1 MKIMRMNNNWN
12 KINTREELIELLKG
26 YKGILAD
33 SMINYL
39 NSLIDLEF
47 SVIRDYISDNDRV
60 ALSELEVYKRIAMYN
75 IYNRALN
82 IFKQNESEFEISGNN
97 DGIEGL
103 EVYASLG
110 EKRSCKLFDF
120 DYHEGRPMSLS
131 SKIPSDYK
139 TMKIGN
145 ISLFQTIDSKEQRE
159 AELMRVMSILDR
171 LYDKKNPYHS
181 RSHTY
186 GGPAPQWAYEHAQK
200 IKAYEEKFNQLD
212 AKEELTDE
220 DKKEIEITKKFHELL
235 LEDYGLTNKDFE
247 NNQQFSGFG
256 KEKTELQKTL
266 VRRMPNINIENNI
279 KYI

>member
-1 MKIMRMNNNWN
+1 MKIMRMNYNWN

-82 IFKQNESEFEISGNN
+82 IFKQNESELEISGNN

-120 DYHEGRPMSLS
+120 DYHEGPMSLS

-171 LYDKKNPYHS
+171 LYDEKNPYHS
-181 RSHTY
+181 RPHTY

-212 AKEELTDE
+212 AKDIKT
-220 DKKEIEITKKFHELL
+220 KEIEITKKFHELL

>member
-1 MKIMRMNNNWN
+1 MKIMRMNYNWN

-82 IFKQNESEFEISGNN
+82 IFKQNESELEISGNN

-131 SKIPSDYK
+131 SKIPSGYK

-171 LYDKKNPYHS
+171 LYDEKNPYHS
-181 RSHTY
+181 RPHTY

>member
-1 MKIMRMNNNWN
+1 
-12 KINTREELIELLKG
+12 
-26 YKGILAD
+26 
-33 SMINYL
+33 MINYL

-82 IFKQNESEFEISGNN
+82 IFKQNESELEISGNN

-103 EVYASLG
+103 EVSASLG

-159 AELMRVMSILDR
+159 AELMRVMSILGR
-171 LYDKKNPYHS
+171 LYDEKNPYHS
-181 RSHTY
+181 RPHTY

>member
-1 MKIMRMNNNWN
+1 MKIMRMNYNWN
-12 KINTREELIELLKG
+12 KINTREELIEFLKG

-82 IFKQNESEFEISGNN
+82 IFKQNESELEISGNN

-103 EVYASLG
+103 KVSASLG

-171 LYDKKNPYHS
+171 LYDEKNPYHS
-181 RSHTY
+181 RPHTY

>member
-1 MKIMRMNNNWN
+1 MKIMRMNYNWN

-82 IFKQNESEFEISGNN
+82 IFKQNESELEISGNN

-159 AELMRVMSILDR
+159 AELMRVMSILGR
-171 LYDKKNPYHS
+171 LYDEKNPYHS
-181 RSHTY
+181 RPHTY